1 MFTLLL
7 AWLEQGD
14 VQTVEPLRLEP
25 LALQG
30 AAPREQA
37 REETVV
43 GECGRGGLLEHSLP
57 LLLVLV
63 NQRDDDVRVL
73 DALCT
78 TRARVLEEGIV
89 TRRTRHCVV
98 SRTQQTKPKKSG
110 YLCADVTGQAL
121 AVIWSLHGH
130 W

>member
-43 GECGRGGLLEHSLP
+43 GECGRGGLLEHGLP
-57 LLLVLV
+57 LLLGLV
-63 NQRDDDVRVL
+63 NQRDDDVRVF

-78 TRARVLEEGIV
+78 TRARVLEEGIATP
-89 TRRTRHCVV
+89 TRRVALATALCRGL
-98 SRTQQTKPKKSG
+98 SRPKPKEEW
-110 YLCADVTGQAL
+110 LPL
-121 AVIWSLHGH
+121 R
-130 W
+130 